1 MIHSELGAVC
11 GIDGG
16 KPPKTVF
23 AFQSESDFGT
33 RHGRWNTWR
42 RPPVSHFDLIA
53 AEKPEGVIR
62 EYRTPASVISPAG
75 WGMAGLFSVP
85 ITPDG
90 MRVWIPTKAWKSKL
104 FGGAFWNAKKE
115 VFCGNIV
122 QAFSLKGL
130 DPRDENDQDV
140 IDAIGIAEAA
150 SLFTRKELKRWAV
163 MW

>member
-1 MIHSELGAVC
+1 MIC

-23 AFQSESDFGT
+23 AHDAGHETNGATCSVQNKWIAT
-33 RHGRWNTWR
+33 R
-42 RPPVSHFDLIA
+42 RPPFSHFDLVA

-104 FGGAFWNAKKE
+104 LGGAFWNAKKD
-115 VFCGNIV
+115 VFCANIV

-140 IDAIGIAEAA
+140 IDAIGIAEAV
-150 SLFTRKELKRWAV
+150 SLFSRKELKRWAV

>member
-1 MIHSELGAVC
+1 MIC

-23 AFQSESDFGT
+23 AHNNPEEWGLAQGLWFYSRT
-33 RHGRWNTWR
+33 
-42 RPPVSHFDLIA
+42 PPVSHFDLVV

-75 WGMAGLFSVP
+75 WAMAGLFSVP

-90 MRVWIPTKAWKSKL
+90 MRVWIPTKQWKAKL
-104 FGGAFWNAKKE
+104 FGGAFWNAKKS
-115 VFCGNIV
+115 VFCANIC
-122 QAFSLKGL
+122 QEFKLTGL
-130 DPRDENDQDV
+130 DPEDENDQDV

-150 SLFTRKELKRWAV
+150 SRFTRKELKKWRVAF
-163 MW
+163 

>member
-1 MIHSELGAVC
+1 
-11 GIDGG
+11 
-16 KPPKTVF
+16 
-23 AFQSESDFGT
+23 
-33 RHGRWNTWR
+33 
-42 RPPVSHFDLIA
+42 
-53 AEKPEGVIR
+53 
-62 EYRTPASVISPAG
+62 
-75 WGMAGLFSVP
+75 
-85 ITPDG
+85 
-90 MRVWIPTKAWKSKL
+90 
-104 FGGAFWNAKKE
+104 